1 MLPAMKSL
9 ALALLIAAPLLAQPF
24 KLSREQMIRYTEK
37 NPYERFADG
46 RPKVPDAL
54 LERVK
59 SMSVEEAWGILRSKG
74 YPNQHV
80 EGFHVLHA
88 GQKLVGRAMTA
99 KYLPFREDL
108 DGAVIAEAKA
118 AGKAPGST
126 QRVVDELQLHDVP
139 VVDIMGA
146 GEGHNFGGDN
156 MHAAIYGVTHTGAV
170 VDGTIRDVEGT
181 YDLPLQIYYREA
193 NPAAV
198 GGVTVVGINVP
209 VEIGGAIVMPG
220 DVVLGDRTGLIF
232 IPPHLVEEILEYAE
246 ATQLKDEWR
255 KEKFLTGQY
264 KASDLYGSTAKPEA
278 VKEMDEYVKRK
289 LAQRKQP

>member
-1 MLPAMKSL
+1 MKSL
-9 ALALLIAAPLLAQPF
+9 VLALLVVIPCLAQPF
-24 KLSREQMIRYTEK
+24 HLSREEMIRYTPK
-37 NPYERFADG
+37 NPYERFPDG

-80 EGFHVLHA
+80 EGFQVLHP

-108 DGAVIAEAKA
+108 DNVVIGEAKA
-118 AGKAPGST
+118 EGKAPGST
-126 QRVVDELQLHDVP
+126 QRVVDELQLNDVP
-139 VVDIMGA
+139 VVDLMGPA
-146 GEGHNFGGDN
+146 EGHNFGGDN
-156 MHAAIYGVTHTGAV
+156 MHAAIYGATKTGAV
-170 VDGTIRDVEGT
+170 VDGTIRDIEGT
-181 YDLPLQIYYREA
+181 FDLPLQIYFRA
-193 NPAAV
+193 PHPAAV
-198 GGVTVVGINVP
+198 ESVTVVGINVP

-232 IPPHLVEEILEYAE
+232 IPPHMVEEILEYAE

-255 KEKFLTGQY
+255 KEKFLTGKY

-278 VKEMDEYVKRK
+278 TKEMDEYVKRK
-289 LAQRKQP
+289 LEERKRGSR

>member
-1 MLPAMKSL
+1 MRILVLAGL
-9 ALALLIAAPLLAQPF
+9 AAALALPCLAQPF
-24 KLSREQMIRYTEK
+24 KLSREEMIKYTAK
-37 NPYERFADG
+37 NPYDRFPDG
-46 RPKVPDAL
+46 RPKVPDEL

-59 SMSVEEAWGILRSKG
+59 TMSVEEAWGILRSKG

-80 EGFHVLHA
+80 EGFRVLHP

-99 KYLPFREDL
+99 KYLPSREDL
-108 DGAVIAEAKA
+108 DGVVISEAKA
-118 AGKAPGST
+118 AGKAPGNT
-126 QRVVDELQLHDVP
+126 QRVVDELQLNDVP

-156 MHAAIYGVTHTGAV
+156 MHAAIYGVTKTGAV

-181 YDLPLQIYYREA
+181 FKLPLQIYYRA
-193 NPAAV
+193 PHPAAV
-198 GGVTVVGINVP
+198 SGVTAVGINVP

-232 IPPHLVEEILEYAE
+232 IPPHMLEEILEHSE
-246 ATQLKDEWR
+246 ETQLKDEWR

-264 KASDLYGSTAKPEA
+264 KASDLYGATAKEEA
-278 VKEMDEYVKRK
+278 VQEMNAYVKRK
-289 LAQRKQP
+289 LEERKRR